1 VLYCITLNVYMVIVE
16 KLAIIRNEL
25 FVRALFTSSLTDAR
39 IRNIELSSQII
50 KDMSFTSEE
59 VAINITLKEDDKI
72 LSDNENNFNLGSIN
86 LYSMPLK
93 SENERE
99 ISRRKIFFLNENDIK
114 LFENIQKWINKKE
127 PTTLEETIEYQLVK
141 MTGQENRLK
150 TTIGYQLL
158 NNPYARKVDAIAK
171 TFFAD
176 HLPDFILKYF
186 VDNDEKKKN
195 RRDDF
200 IKLLLRVG
208 LVVEEETKSDDEN
221 IKYVKVFAPFKLLC
235 DYAEPMKLDFPLK
248 SEDHKPEPENYKT
261 LNKWFLPNLTFIT
274 LNKYKLS
281 APFKKKY
288 LEKFE
293 GGNEMDSFLKFF
305 SSARRNLL
313 VDYIMNVANHIVLR
327 GYVNEDKIKDE
338 EEKDNTQVFTKNL
351 KRLSNVFAISTLLRE
366 KVFTDYYPLHDGSIS
381 DKNSLRTKLNDSWIK
396 NWKSKPLDQIRDYF
410 GEKLALYF
418 VFLGLVSSKNIGTVS
433 SIVDNA
439 LTVPFALFMTLW
451 STAFLEYWKR
461 ANNTL
466 QYNWDVMDYEEEELP
481 RPEFYGTER
490 RPSPITGKEEMY
502 FPFRKK
508 IRKFMISGI
517 IISVSLC
524 IFLITSG
531 VLLIFPKIWI
541 HIGIYTSVT
550 TAILYSNLSLWLTD
564 FENHRTETAYE
575 DSLILKIFLFDFVNF
590 YTALLYVILLKQ
602 EFIKDMIH
610 NSNVTT
616 GCEYDNCFT
625 ELTVQLA
632 IIMIGK
638 QAFGQISEV
647 LIPLVKSRLNKDT
660 LKQVLGENDIV
671 PQWVED
677 DHLDEPPQ
685 IQDSEYMEIVFPLAP
700 LFAWLNNVVEF
711 RTDAFKYIN
720 SIRRP
725 VGYQAQDIGMWEK
738 ALNFLSIFGHLVY
751 AIKVIAY
758 FVPNESIS
766 LKAAIARQKY
776 LVKKKLKQKEKHG
789 GYEKE
794 NINFNKGDSGIG
806 TGQN

>member
-1 VLYCITLNVYMVIVE
+1 G
-16 KLAIIRNEL
+16 
-25 FVRALFTSSLTDAR
+25 FTSSLTDAR

-50 KDMSFTSEE
+50 KDMSSTSEE
-59 VAINITLKEDDKI
+59 FAISIPVTPKEDDKI
-72 LSDNENNFNLGSIN
+72 LLDNEKINFNLDSIN
-86 LYSMPLK
+86 LYSRPLN
-93 SENERE
+93 SGNAREISE
-99 ISRRKIFFLNENDIK
+99 ISRRKIFFLNEDVIK
-114 LFENIQKWINKKE
+114 VFENIQKWINKKDS
-127 PTTLEETIEYQLVK
+127 TTLEETLEYQLVK

-158 NNPYARKVDAIAK
+158 NNPYSRKVDAIAK
-171 TFFAD
+171 TLFAD
-176 HLPDFILKYF
+176 HLPDFILKYY
-186 VDNDEKKKN
+186 VDNDEKKIIK
-195 RRDDF
+195 RDDF
-200 IKLLLRVG
+200 IKLLLRIG

-221 IKYVKVFAPFKLLC
+221 IKYVKIYAPFKLLC
-235 DYAEPMKLDFPLK
+235 DYAEHMKLEFPIK
-248 SEDHKPEPENYKT
+248 SEDHRPEPENYKT
-261 LNKWFLPNLTFIT
+261 LNKWLLPSLTFVT
-274 LNKYKLS
+274 LNQYKLS

-288 LEKFE
+288 FEKFE
-293 GGNEMDSFLKFF
+293 GGNEMDSFLNFF

-313 VDYIMNVANHIVLR
+313 EYIDEDIV
-327 GYVNEDKIKDE
+327 KDE
-338 EEKDNTQVFTKNL
+338 EEKDTPQIFTKKL
-351 KRLSNVFAISTLLRE
+351 KRITNAFAISTLLSE
-366 KVFTDYYPLHDGSIS
+366 KVFTDYYPLHDGSIF

-396 NWKSKPLDQIRDYF
+396 NWKSKPLDQIREYF

-418 VFLGLVSSKNIGTVS
+418 VFLEYYTNWLTIPSIVGLIVFIYGLIDAFSRGLVSSKNIGTIS

-466 QYNWDVMDYEEEELP
+466 QYNWDVMCYEEEELP

-502 FPFRKK
+502 FPLRNRL
-508 IRKFMISGI
+508 RKFMVSGI
-517 IISVSLC
+517 IIFVSLC

-541 HIGIYTSVT
+541 HV
-550 TAILYSNLSLWLTD
+550 
-564 FENHRTETAYE
+564 
-575 DSLILKIFLFDFVNF
+575 DSLILKLFLFDFVNF

-602 EFIKDMIH
+602 EFIKDMI
-610 NSNVTT
+610 NNPDITT

-660 LKQVLGENDIV
+660 LKQVLGENEVV

-685 IQDSEYMEIVFPLAP
+685 IQDSEYMEI
-700 LFAWLNNVVEF
+700 
-711 RTDAFKYIN
+711 
-720 SIRRP
+720 
-725 VGYQAQDIGMWEK
+725 GYQAQDIGMWEK
-738 ALNFLSIFGHLVY
+738 ALNFLSIFGVLSNTIIIAFYSNWMKAQFLKYTDENENHLLIARLHFVY

-766 LKAAIARQKY
+766 LRAAIARQKY
-776 LVKKKLKQKEKHG
+776 Q
-789 GYEKE
+789 
-794 NINFNKGDSGIG
+794 
-806 TGQN
+806 